1 MQVQR
6 NAPCPCGSGKKYKR
20 CCALSKN
27 ESAKQSVLPLLLVS
41 ALIVG
46 ILAIIFGI
54 ANSSNRPEPARVWSA
69 EHGHWHTVP

>member
-6 NAPCPCGSGKKYKR
+6 NMLCPCGSGKKYKR

-27 ESAKQSVLPLLLVS
+27 EAPIQRFVPLLLVA
-41 ALIVG
+41 ALLVG
-46 ILAIIFGI
+46 LLAFTLGI
-54 ANSSNRPEPARVWSA
+54 AKRERAPESRRVWSP